1 MTTRSLSPPCREYV
15 QAVLAAYLELP
26 ETPARARPPDR
37 QLARQL
43 CRRAI
48 PLSVVQD
55 ALLLATAR
63 RLTRPPHAP
72 PLSPIR
78 SLYYFLPV
86 IDELLQ
92 NPLPTGYAEYLSN
105 KVRCFTQLGSR
116 PKT

>member
-15 QAVLAAYLELP
+15 QVVLAAYLELP

-63 RLTRPPHAP
+63 RLMQG
-72 PLSPIR
+72 LE
-78 SLYYFLPV
+78 
-86 IDELLQ
+86 ELGKVKDD
-92 NPLPTGYAEYLSN
+92 LPTVGEA
-105 KVRCFTQLGSR
+105 GW
-116 PKT
+116 